1 MLVRKPDLEI
11 TPDHHVMLGPRMRTF
26 EAQTP
31 ELPDKL
37 PTEDRLYL

>member
-1 MLVRKPDLEI
+1 
-11 TPDHHVMLGPRMRTF
+11 MLGARMRTF

-37 PTEDRLYL
+37 PTGDRLYLWHASP